1 MSLIVNDFKIEVDQ
15 ADLAHVQEALGNL
28 KNKSPVVISRGLN
41 KTATTAR
48 QKLATQVKAVYTYKK
63 SVRSQMT
70 IKRATYGNLEA
81 VIESSGHT
89 HRSTSFKY
97 SFSKSAGANVQTLR
111 GGGAPLHP
119 PKAWKRGDFIRQRQL
134 GDNGKPVWRYPTKTL
149 RGPSTPKMVENEK
162 VYGRLKGEIESILH
176 RNIESAIQSVLA
188 GR

>member
-1 MSLIVNDFKIEVDQ
+1 MSNEFRIEVDQ

-28 KNKSPVVISRGLN
+28 KSKTPVVVSRAIN

-48 QKLATQVKAVYTYKK
+48 QRLANQVKATYTYKK

-70 IKRATYGNLEA
+70 IKRATYGSLDA
-81 VIESSGHT
+81 VIESRGHT

-97 SFSKSAGANVQTLR
+97 SFRKSTGASIQTLR
-111 GGGAPLHP
+111 GGGAPLNP
-119 PKAWKRGDFIRQRQL
+119 PKAWKKGDFIRQRKL
-134 GDNGKPVWRYPTKTL
+134 DGGKPVWRYPTKTL

-162 VYGRLKGEIESILH
+162 VYGRLKGEIESVLH

>member
-1 MSLIVNDFKIEVDQ
+1 MSIIGNEFKIEVDQ
-15 ADLAHVQEALGNL
+15 ADLNRVKEALGDL
-28 KNKSPVVISRGLN
+28 KSKSPVVISRGLN

-97 SFSKSAGANVQTLR
+97 SFRKSTGASIQTLR
-111 GGGAPLHP
+111 GGGSPLHP
-119 PKAWKRGDFIRQRQL
+119 PKAWKSGDFIRQRKL
-134 GDNGKPVWRYPTKTL
+134 EGGKPVWRYPTKTL

-162 VYGRLKGEIESILH
+162 VYGRLKGEIESVLH

>member
-1 MSLIVNDFKIEVDQ
+1 MSNEFRIEVDQ
-15 ADLAHVQEALGNL
+15 ADLARVHEGLGNL
-28 KNKSPVVISRGLN
+28 KSKSPVVVSRALN

-48 QKLATQVKAVYTYKK
+48 QRLATQVKAVYTYKK

-97 SFSKSAGANVQTLR
+97 SFRKSTGASIQTLR
-111 GGGAPLHP
+111 GGGSPLHP
-119 PKAWKRGDFIRQRQL
+119 PKAWKSGDFIRQRKL
-134 GDNGKPVWRYPTKTL
+134 EGGKPVWRYPTKTL

-162 VYGRLKGEIESILH
+162 VYGRLKGEIEAVLH

>member
-1 MSLIVNDFKIEVDQ
+1 MSIIGNEFKIEVDQ
-15 ADLAHVQEALGNL
+15 ADLNRVKEALGDL
-28 KNKSPVVISRGLN
+28 KSKSPVVISRGLN

-81 VIESSGHT
+81 VIESRGHT

-97 SFSKSAGANVQTLR
+97 SFRKSTGASIQTLR
-111 GGGAPLHP
+111 GGGSPLHP
-119 PKAWKRGDFIRQRQL
+119 PKAWKSGDFIRQRKL
-134 GDNGKPVWRYPTKTL
+134 EGGKPVWRYPTKTL

-162 VYGRLKGEIESILH
+162 VYGRLKGEIESVLH
-176 RNIESAIQSVLA
+176 RNIESAIQSVL
-188 GR
+188 G

>member
-1 MSLIVNDFKIEVDQ
+1 MSLIVNDFRIEVDQ
-15 ADLAHVQEALGNL
+15 ADLNRVKEALGDL
-28 KNKSPVVISRGLN
+28 KSKSPVVISRGLN

-81 VIESSGHT
+81 VIESRGHT

-97 SFSKSAGANVQTLR
+97 SFRKSTGASIQTLR
-111 GGGAPLHP
+111 GGGTPLHP
-119 PKAWKRGDFIRQRQL
+119 PKAWKSGDFIRQRKL
-134 GDNGKPVWRYPTKTL
+134 EGGKPVWRYPTKTL
-149 RGPSTPKMVENEK
+149 RGPSTPKMVENDK
-162 VYGRLKGEIESILH
+162 VYGRLKGEIESVLH
-176 RNIESAIQSVLA
+176 MNIESAIQSVLA

>member
-1 MSLIVNDFKIEVDQ
+1 MSLIVNDFRIEVDQ
-15 ADLAHVQEALGNL
+15 ADLSHVQEALGNL
-28 KNKSPVVISRGLN
+28 KSKSPVVISRGLN

-81 VIESSGHT
+81 VIESRGHT

-97 SFSKSAGANVQTLR
+97 SFSKSAGANIQPLR

-119 PKAWKRGDFIRQRQL
+119 PKAWKRGDFIRQRKL
-134 GDNGKPVWRYPTKTL
+134 DDSGKPVWRYDTHTL

>member
-1 MSLIVNDFKIEVDQ
+1 MSLIVNDFRIEVDQ
-15 ADLAHVQEALGNL
+15 ADLSHVQEALGNL
-28 KNKSPVVISRGLN
+28 KSKSPVVISRGLN

-81 VIESSGHT
+81 VIESRGHT

-97 SFSKSAGANVQTLR
+97 SFKKSTGASIQTLR
-111 GGGAPLHP
+111 GGGSPLHP
-119 PKAWKRGDFIRQRQL
+119 PKAWKSGDFIRQRKL
-134 GDNGKPVWRYPTKTL
+134 EGGKPVWRYQTKTL
-149 RGPSTPKMVENEK
+149 RGPSTPKMVENDK
-162 VYGRLKGEIESILH
+162 VYGRLKGEIESVLH

>member
-1 MSLIVNDFKIEVDQ
+1 MSLIVNDFRIEVDQ
-15 ADLAHVQEALGNL
+15 ADLSHVQEALGNL
-28 KNKSPVVISRGLN
+28 KSKSPVVISRGLN

-81 VIESSGHT
+81 VIESRGHT

-97 SFSKSAGANVQTLR
+97 SFRKGTGASIQTLR
-111 GGGAPLHP
+111 GGGSPLHP
-119 PKAWKRGDFIRQRQL
+119 PKAWKSGDFIRQRKL
-134 GDNGKPVWRYPTKTL
+134 EGGKPVWRIPTKTL

-162 VYGRLKGEIESILH
+162 VYGRLKGEIESVLH

>member
-1 MSLIVNDFKIEVDQ
+1 MTVISNDFTIEVDQ
-15 ADLAHVQEALGNL
+15 ADLARVQEALGDL
-28 KNKSPVVISRGLN
+28 KNKSPVAISRGLN

-70 IKRATYGNLEA
+70 IKRASYGNLSA
-81 VIESSGHT
+81 TIESRGHT

-97 SFSKSAGANVQTLR
+97 SFSKRAGANIQTLR

-119 PKAWKRGDFIRQRQL
+119 PKAWKKGDFIRQRKL
-134 GDNGKPVWRYPTKTL
+134 GDNGKPVWRIPTKTL

>member
-1 MSLIVNDFKIEVDQ
+1 MSLIVNDFRIEVDQ
-15 ADLAHVQEALGNL
+15 ADLSHVQEALGNL
-28 KNKSPVVISRGLN
+28 KSKSPVVISRGLN

-81 VIESSGHT
+81 VIESSGHI
-89 HRSTSFKY
+89 HRSTSFKD
-97 SFSKSAGANVQTLR
+97 SFKKSTGASIQTLR
-111 GGGAPLHP
+111 GGGSPLHP
-119 PKAWKRGDFIRQRQL
+119 PKAWKSGDVIRQRKL
-134 GDNGKPVWRYPTKTL
+134 EGGKPVWRYPTKTL
-149 RGPSTPKMVENEK
+149 RGPSTPKMVENDK
-162 VYGRLKGEIESILH
+162 VYGRLKGEIESVLH

>member
-1 MSLIVNDFKIEVDQ
+1 MSLIVNDFRIEVDQ
-15 ADLAHVQEALGNL
+15 ADLNRVKEALGDL
-28 KNKSPVVISRGLN
+28 KSKSPVVISRGLN

-81 VIESSGHT
+81 VIESRGHT

-97 SFSKSAGANVQTLR
+97 SFRKSTGASIQTLR

-119 PKAWKRGDFIRQRQL
+119 PKAWKSGDFIRQRKL
-134 GDNGKPVWRYPTKTL
+134 EGGKPVWRYPTKTL

-162 VYGRLKGEIESILH
+162 VYGRLKGEIESVLH

>member
-1 MSLIVNDFKIEVDQ
+1 MSLIVNDFRIEVDQ
-15 ADLAHVQEALGNL
+15 ADLNRVKEALGDL
-28 KNKSPVVISRGLN
+28 KSKSPVVISRGLN

-81 VIESSGHT
+81 VIESRGHT

-97 SFSKSAGANVQTLR
+97 SFRKSTGASIQTLR
-111 GGGAPLHP
+111 GGGSPLHP
-119 PKAWKRGDFIRQRQL
+119 PKAWKSGDFIRQRKL
-134 GDNGKPVWRYPTKTL
+134 EGGKPVWRYPTKTL
-149 RGPSTPKMVENEK
+149 RGPSTPKMVENDK
-162 VYGRLKGEIESILH
+162 VYGRLKGEIESVLH

-188 GR
+188 RR

>member
-1 MSLIVNDFKIEVDQ
+1 MSLIVNDFRIEVDQ
-15 ADLAHVQEALGNL
+15 ADLNRVKEALGDL
-28 KNKSPVVISRGLN
+28 KSKSPVVISRGLN

-70 IKRATYGNLEA
+70 IKRATYGNLDA
-81 VIESSGHT
+81 TIESSGHT

-97 SFSKSAGANVQTLR
+97 SFRKSTGASIQTLR

-119 PKAWKRGDFIRQRQL
+119 PKAWKSGDFIRQRKL
-134 GDNGKPVWRYPTKTL
+134 EGGKPVWRYPTKTL

-162 VYGRLKGEIESILH
+162 VYGRLKGEIESVLH

>member
-1 MSLIVNDFKIEVDQ
+1 MSIIGNEFKIEVDQ
-15 ADLAHVQEALGNL
+15 ADLSHVQEALGNL
-28 KNKSPVVISRGLN
+28 KSKSPVVISRGLN

-81 VIESSGHT
+81 VIESRGHT

-97 SFSKSAGANVQTLR
+97 SFRKSTGASIQTLR
-111 GGGAPLHP
+111 GGGSPLHP
-119 PKAWKRGDFIRQRQL
+119 PKAWKSGDFIRQRKL
-134 GDNGKPVWRYPTKTL
+134 EGGKPVWRYPTKTL

-162 VYGRLKGEIESILH
+162 VYGRLKGEIESVLH

>member
-1 MSLIVNDFKIEVDQ
+1 MSLIVNDFRIEVDQ
-15 ADLAHVQEALGNL
+15 ADLNRVKEALGDL
-28 KNKSPVVISRGLN
+28 KSKSPVVISRGLN

-81 VIESSGHT
+81 VIESRGHT

-97 SFSKSAGANVQTLR
+97 SFRKSTGASIQTLR
-111 GGGAPLHP
+111 GGGSPLHP
-119 PKAWKRGDFIRQRQL
+119 PKAWKSGDFIRQRKL
-134 GDNGKPVWRYPTKTL
+134 EEGKPVWRYPTKTL
-149 RGPSTPKMVENEK
+149 RGPSTPKMVENDK
-162 VYGRLKGEIESILH
+162 VYGRLKGEIESVLH
-176 RNIESAIQSVLA
+176 MNIESAIQSVLA